1 MFRSV
6 FQLLIGS
13 CIVRHVVVWCLE
25 IELSYQLADLNGA
38 SNTPHMLAGLFDK

>member
-1 MFRSV
+1 MFSSC
-6 FQLLIGS
+6 LL
-13 CIVRHVVVWCLE
+13 VDVLFAHVVVWCLE